1 MRSSRLA
8 PSHRLGVI
16 LATLALT
23 AVTFAACD
31 DDDDDTTE
39 PQRNATV
46 TLSPANEI
54 ATPAVVS
61 TATGT
66 ATFTIVGN
74 TLTYSVGVSN
84 LTTTPVGAHIHSAAP
99 TANGPIIFDFFPAG
113 TPAISTA
120 LTNPALASGTI
131 DLTSANISNRPNVN
145 ISGDSLRKLLAAGQL
160 YTNVH
165 TSRFPAGE
173 IRGNIPSF

>member
-1 MRSSRLA
+1 MRTSHLA
-8 PSHRLGVI
+8 PSRRLAAI

-23 AVTFAACD
+23 ASAFAACD
-31 DDDDDTTE
+31 DDDDDTTA

-46 TLSPANEI
+46 ALSPANEI
-54 ATPAVVS
+54 ATTPVVS

-74 TLTYSVGVSN
+74 TLTYAVGVSN
-84 LTTTPVGAHIHSAAP
+84 LTTTPVGAHIHSGPP
-99 TANGPIIFDFFPAG
+99 TANGPIIFDFFPTG
-113 TPAISTA
+113 TTIPSA

-131 DLTSANISNRPNVN
+131 DLTSANISNRANVT

-165 TSRFPAGE
+165 TTRFPGGE

>member
-1 MRSSRLA
+1 MRTSRLA
-8 PSHRLGVI
+8 PSYRLGVI

-23 AVTFAACD
+23 AGAFAACD

-74 TLTYSVGVSN
+74 TLTYAVGVTN
-84 LTTTPVGAHIHSAAP
+84 LTTTPVGAHIHSGAT
-99 TANGPIIFDFFPAG
+99 TANGPIIFDFFPTG
-113 TPAISTA
+113 TTIPTA

-131 DLTSANISNRPNVN
+131 DLTSANISNRPNVT
-145 ISGDSLRKLLAAGQL
+145 ISGDSLRKLLAANQL

-165 TSRFPAGE
+165 TTRFPAGE